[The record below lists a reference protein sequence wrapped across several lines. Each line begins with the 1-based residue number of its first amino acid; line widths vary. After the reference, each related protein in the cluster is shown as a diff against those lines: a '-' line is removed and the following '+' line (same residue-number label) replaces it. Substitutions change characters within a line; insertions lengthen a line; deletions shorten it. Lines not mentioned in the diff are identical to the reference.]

1 MSKSK
6 GLRRHVSILLM
17 TAMILTSMMPSWA
30 YGDTGTGSASGLLTK
45 EAVTVTTVHDDGSTG
60 ETLELNLDEGTR
72 PSAEIWPIILR

>member
-45 EAVTVTTVHDDGSTG
+45 EAVTVTTVHDDGSTRRDIG
-60 ETLELNLDEGTR
+60 
-72 PSAEIWPIILR
+72 A